1 MKTLLI
7 LLLFTMTAY
16 SAPPDHANNPDGDDM
31 PDQANCI
38 FCDDDE
44 PEPEPEPDP
53 ATPFCYDLFSGII
66 TIAGYELAKY
76 AINKLRTKK
85 HS

>member
-1 MKTLLI
+1 MVKLKTLLI

-38 FCDDDE
+38 FCDDDQ
-44 PEPEPEPDP
+44 PDP
-53 ATPFCYDLFSGII
+53 ETPNKHKAVLWLGALALGLSLTHKNKRNGI
-66 TIAGYELAKY
+66 
-76 AINKLRTKK
+76 
-85 HS
+85 